1 MRLSHRAL
9 FLALQVFK
17 VLGVDEDAKDGVQSY
32 AAKDRPNILIMLA
45 DDLGWHDLSWHNPRV
60 TLISYHH

>member
-9 FLALQVFK
+9 FLALQVLK
-17 VLGVDEDAKDGVQSY
+17 VFGVDEDAKDGVQSS

-60 TLISYHH
+60 RLIFYHH